1 MFDSPTGAPFR
12 RPCSS
17 CKIMCRRSHQ
27 LLLATMGAQES
38 GQLSILADA

>member
-17 CKIMCRRSHQ
+17 CKTMFWHSHQ
-27 LLLATMGAQES
+27 LLIAIMGAQES
-38 GQLSILADA
+38 GQLLKSADA